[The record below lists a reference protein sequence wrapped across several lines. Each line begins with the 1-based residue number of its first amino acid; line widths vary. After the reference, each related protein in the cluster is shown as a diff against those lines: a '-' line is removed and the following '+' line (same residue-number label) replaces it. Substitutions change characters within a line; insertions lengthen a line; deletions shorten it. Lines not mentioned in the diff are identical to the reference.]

1 MASVENAKRIR
12 KLIDTAVDQ
21 FDSSDW
27 RIIGSQL
34 SADYIIQNH
43 SDLFRALYFG
53 DDGYIDCVAAITND
67 LIKDNPDNLAWLER
81 YAGIAGEDDSASDD
95 AESKVPRPCSLFSSH
110 KAEEKVVAA
119 NLKLA
124 LAPLGIEAFVAHE
137 DIKVTNEWG
146 GEIERNLAQCD
157 AFVYLSSPASNAS
170 DWCQQEAG
178 WALGRG
184 IPILALCFDTAPVAF
199 LGRRQGYWVGNA
211 TFADVAKKVF
221 EFLLSYPPASLR
233 IADGLINQLL
243 HSKYY
248 DESNR
253 LVGLINQ
260 LPLLTS
266 SHVDALKVCIETND
280 QVSGAS
286 HGKLPDRIRKII
298 KEKTSDDSNG

>member
-12 KLIDTAVDQ
+12 ELIDIAVGQ

-43 SDLFRALYFG
+43 TDLFRALYFG
-53 DDGYIDCVAAITND
+53 DDEYVDCVVALIDD
-67 LIKDNPDNLAWLER
+67 LIKDNPDNLTWLER
-81 YAGIAGEDDSASDD
+81 YAGIVGEDGPASND
-95 AESKVPRPCSLFSSH
+95 AESEVPRPCSLFISH
-110 KAEEKVVAA
+110 KAEEKVAAA

-124 LAPLGIEAFVAHE
+124 LASLGIEAFVAHE

-146 GEIERNLAQCD
+146 GEIECNLAQCD
-157 AFVYLSSPASNAS
+157 AFVYLPSSASNAS
-170 DWCQQEAG
+170 DWCQQEVG

-184 IPILALCFDTAPVAF
+184 IPILALCFDKAPAAF

-211 TFADVAKKVF
+211 TFADVAKVVF
-221 EFLLSYPPASLR
+221 EFLLPYLPASLR

-253 LVGLINQ
+253 LVDLINQ

-266 SHVDALKVCIETND
+266 SHVDALNVCIETND
-280 QVSGAS
+280 QVSDAS

-298 KEKTSDDSNG
+298 KEKTSGDSDG

>member
-53 DDGYIDCVAAITND
+53 DDGYIDCVAAVIND

-81 YAGIAGEDDSASDD
+81 YAGIAWEDDSASDD
-95 AESKVPRPCSLFSSH
+95 AESEVPRPCSLFISH

-137 DIKVTNEWG
+137 DIEVTNEWG

-157 AFVYLSSPASNAS
+157 AFVYLSSSASNAS
-170 DWCQQEAG
+170 DWCQQEVG

-184 IPILALCFDTAPVAF
+184 IPILALCFDMAPVAF

-221 EFLLSYPPASLR
+221 EFLLSYSPASLR

-248 DESNR
+248 DESSR

-266 SHVDALKVCIETND
+266 SHVDALNACIETND
-280 QVSGAS
+280 QVSDAS
-286 HGKLPDRIRKII
+286 YGKLPDRIRKII
-298 KEKTSDDSNG
+298 EEKTSGDSEG